1 MCYGRALPFQNEVV
15 RSGPPRRRHLNKD
28 GNQREGVNQEAV
40 PGEASWAKAQ
50 QVQRPRLACYRNT
63 SGARAREESRCGART
78 LQGGTAAL
86 RRHSC
91 HRLPACSGQSESLSA
106 TGAFPPRPQATGRT
120 ELAPPPPVP
129 TPCVPA
135 TSPSNTGCQDPHPS
149 SAPFAVPAGSSP
161 ASATAGRE
169 RPPLPTALPRGD
181 LAAGPW
187 PLSALLAPRAFHVL
201 PGSQLPGAGTEA
213 RQEGARKPQTR
224 HCMKGGHTVVCGR
237 TRRAGTRDVG
247 RRSPRVSLARALPA
261 APAPAPVGPVVG

>member
-1 MCYGRALPFQNEVV
+1 M
-15 RSGPPRRRHLNKD
+15 SGPPRRRHLNKD

-86 RRHSC
+86 RRRSC
-91 HRLPACSGQSESLSA
+91 HRLPACSGQSESLS
-106 TGAFPPRPQATGRT
+106 ATGRT

-135 TSPSNTGCQDPHPS
+135 TSPSDTGCQDPHPS
-149 SAPFAVPAGSSP
+149 SAPFAAPAGSSP
-161 ASATAGRE
+161 AAATAGRE

-187 PLSALLAPRAFHVL
+187 PLSALLAPRVL
-201 PGSQLPGAGTEA
+201 ESQLPGAGTEA

-261 APAPAPVGPVVG
+261 APAPAPVSPVVG